1 MRAPAAPQRA
11 FPRFTPALYALAALL
26 VVAAAGCSRPRH
38 GAAPSAAPSPASG
51 PAQADV
57 SSGAARPTSAPTDVA
72 ALWIDEPAA
81 DAAVA
86 SPVHVKGVIRRQAG
100 RVYVAQVVVAGAR
113 PELRGNTRIDVDPT
127 TGAFTLDVPYTLD
140 AAAAG
145 TIEIAVVDPVSG
157 TVADTATVPVR
168 LAAAR

>member
-1 MRAPAAPQRA
+1 MRALPAPQRA

-38 GAAPSAAPSPASG
+38 GAAPSAPSPASE
-51 PAQADV
+51 PAQADGA
-57 SSGAARPTSAPTDVA
+57 SGAARPTSAPTDVA
-72 ALWIDEPAA
+72 ALWIDEPVA

-127 TGAFTLDVPYTLD
+127 TGAFALDVPYTLD